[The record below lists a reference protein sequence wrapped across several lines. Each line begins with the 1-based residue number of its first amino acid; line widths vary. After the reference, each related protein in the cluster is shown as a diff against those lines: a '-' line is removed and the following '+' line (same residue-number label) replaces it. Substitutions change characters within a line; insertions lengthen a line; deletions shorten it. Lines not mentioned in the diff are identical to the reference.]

1 MKRKLIGIIILLVG
15 FLILYIDQYYR
26 YKEKEKP
33 IEKIIYRY
41 LPKSYQDELNEPVFP
56 SDVFETM
63 FSRPDP
69 WILSLNDL
77 DKRKTEK
84 INKYFVSAL

>member
-1 MKRKLIGIIILLVG
+1 MNIKSIGVIILLVG

-26 YKEKEKP
+26 YRDREKP
-33 IEKIIYRY
+33 KEKIIYRY

-77 DKRKTEK
+77 DKRKAEK